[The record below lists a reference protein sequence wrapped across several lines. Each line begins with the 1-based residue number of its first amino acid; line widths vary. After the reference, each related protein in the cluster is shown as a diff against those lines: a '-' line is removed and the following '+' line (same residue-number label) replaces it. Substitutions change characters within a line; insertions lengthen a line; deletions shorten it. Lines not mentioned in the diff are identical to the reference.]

1 MLLMI
6 HMIPKVFIM
15 LPMLI
20 LAPLAMIAIL
30 VLFIKLC
37 YKRPSVAGVV
47 ILLPVLLLASFFVI
61 RQRPFR
67 HWRNVSMDW
76 NSSSSDNGGAAV
88 ARVNSIEEPVNLS
101 LPQSENAAA
110 IWTPGIEDEFEASI
124 YPSELS
130 AVRSLGLHIGE
141 PLRRVFGE
149 TSPSRFILFQGAH
162 ERGLIEQF
170 GKAITKMFP
179 DISWTIAPETVAVQ
193 PDQVGVRVDLIKVQT
208 QKAPW
213 MNSSQNEMASGTIQ
227 ATVLAGDKHES
238 MEARFVE
245 KPWVEDFSGFLNTKP
260 NSRFI
265 VAKSSESCMS
275 EAEANNQAVQ
285 NACAQVADI
294 LGQASLRQSGIP
306 VSFAKP
312 VSPGD
317 ILEGGFILDR
327 FVQSFNGAAG
337 KIWRQALLIDA
348 STDKLKNLA
357 RQKAIIAQVRKRHF
371 TGIFFSVAGL
381 IVLITVVYAFLNAAT
396 KGYYTWSLRIAGA
409 LFALVLIILLLVK

>member
-6 HMIPKVFIM
+6 HMMPKVFIM

-260 NSRFI
+260 DSRFI
-265 VAKSSESCMS
+265 IAKSSESCMS
-275 EAEANNQAVQ
+275 EA
-285 NACAQVADI
+285 DM

-357 RQKAIIAQVRKRHF
+357 RQKATIAQVRKRHF
-371 TGIFFSVAGL
+371 AGMFFSVAGL